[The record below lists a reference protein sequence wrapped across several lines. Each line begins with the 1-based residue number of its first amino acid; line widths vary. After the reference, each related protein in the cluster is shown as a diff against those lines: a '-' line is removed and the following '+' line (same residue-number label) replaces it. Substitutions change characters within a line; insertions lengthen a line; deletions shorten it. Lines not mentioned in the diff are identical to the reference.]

1 MCYQVKTKPTLTGQA
16 GISQGCD
23 ARLGFTTSLLFLG
36 HPDVQADSY
45 YTCPTCSDRKNQRAP
60 LTAAHLWAPYTL
72 KSLPHTSCFQ
82 WRLPLSS
89 LILPEGPCSQKS
101 ALIRNHREDFWKLY
115 IFVGRL
121 FGFVCVVEFWFWFCL
136 SCVWGLCVPFC
147 N

>member
-16 GISQGCD
+16 GISQGRD
-23 ARLGFTTSLLFLG
+23 ARLGLTSLLFFG

-72 KSLPHTSCFQ
+72 KSLPHRSCFQ

-89 LILPEGPCSQKS
+89 LILPEGPCSQKF

-121 FGFVCVVEFWFWFCL
+121 FGFVCVVEFWFCL
-136 SCVWGLCVPFC
+136 SCVWGLCGSFC